1 MPQGR
6 KGAFGGA
13 KASQHFSMCSCC
25 QVSQQIIAVLCV
37 APTFSALHHACA
49 CCPLFLAHWLHTASL
64 GLHSRSPSHASA
76 FQHVTTCRACGSGAL
91 RRPVFSPLDCSVL
104 SWRPIHPSQL
114 EPTTLPLRRLAPV
127 SCSVG
132 LSPTLSLPIS
142 LALSCSLS
150 CVPLSLSLSPL
161 CCSSL
166 FLSHCVLPSLS
177 LFLSLSLSPKKGGSG
192 RLVYLYPP
200 RGSNHPLQDRRG
212 VVYPLGHDDWVSAP
226 CAPIFLSC
234 VSPPVMRIFFRM
246 GVCSAAC
253 RGTAQR
259 PRVPG
264 PPA

>member
-37 APTFSALHHACA
+37 APTFSARHHACA
-49 CCPLFLAHWLHTASL
+49 CCPLFLAHWLPTASP
-64 GLHSRSPSHASA
+64 GPHSRSPSHASA

-104 SWRPIHPSQL
+104 SWRPIHPGQL
-114 EPTTLPLRRLAPV
+114 EPTTLPLRWLAPV

-150 CVPLSLSLSPL
+150 CVPLSLSLR
-161 CCSSL
+161 
-166 FLSHCVLPSLS
+166 
-177 LFLSLSLSPKKGGSG
+177 K
-192 RLVYLYPP
+192 R
-200 RGSNHPLQDRRG
+200 Q
-212 VVYPLGHDDWVSAP
+212 
-226 CAPIFLSC
+226 LSC
-234 VSPPVMRIFFRM
+234 
-246 GVCSAAC
+246 
-253 RGTAQR
+253 
-259 PRVPG
+259 
-264 PPA
+264 

>member
-1 MPQGR
+1 MPRGR
-6 KGAFGGA
+6 KGACDGA
-13 KASQHFSMCSCC
+13 KASHFSMCSCC
-25 QVSQQIIAVLCV
+25 QVSQQIIAVPCV
-37 APTFSALHHACA
+37 APTFFAPLHSCA
-49 CCPLFLAHWLHTASL
+49 CCPLVLAHWLPTASR
-64 GLHSRSPSHASA
+64 GPHSRSPSHASA
-76 FQHVTTCRACGSGAL
+76 FQHVTTCRVYGSGAL

-104 SWRPIHPSQL
+104 SWRPIHPGQL

-150 CVPLSLSLSPL
+150 PVTPLCSFPTVLCPLSLSLS
-161 CCSSL
+161 
-166 FLSHCVLPSLS
+166 FSLS
-177 LFLSLSLSPKKGGSG
+177 LPLAQKKGGSD
-192 RLVYLYPP
+192 RSVHLYPP
-200 RGSNHPLQDRRG
+200 RGSNHPLWDRRG
-212 VVYPLGHDDWVSAP
+212 VVYPLGHNDWVSAP
-226 CAPIFLSC
+226 CAPTFLSC